1 MPNGGGNPEAVAEK
15 AESPQ
20 APFDDAWTD
29 IQDSA
34 AVDPELGRRYTM
46 LYVAEHGGRTY
57 HDYSAYLKTEDRAG
71 LVDEIVGSLGPR
83 GKAYK
88 DVIAK
93 TLTELGEGSAGVLP
107 DPSRANTSAAAEPIV
122 MFTGGFAHQSDDLHV
137 NGAGIDFIF
146 RRTYR
151 NQSIFF
157 GPMGAGWDHGY
168 DLRLVEAGDVLRLKA
183 GDLRE
188 HVYTRHPRFGQSGFD
203 YFVPPDGQHSIVVTA
218 GDSFASRGPDGLM
231 HVFERSGLA
240 DVHRLARIEDRY
252 GNQLRFSYR
261 PEDGLLDRV
270 LVNHPGRIVQFD
282 YDPAGRVVAVGD
294 YAGRVWRY
302 RYDDFGDLV
311 AVTTPPTDRYP
322 SGLTT
327 TYDYS
332 TAETVGAAQHNLMR
346 VFDPEGRLYLEND
359 YGRDF
364 GTIEFNRVT
373 GQRMGAGES
382 FLAYQNIDPTF
393 EAGTR
398 PSSARRTRRTSSTG
412 TAARS
417 TSSTTG
423 SATCSSRRNTF
434 ARLGRSASSSGGT
447 ATTAT
452 ASSRRPSVPRA
463 SSPNTS
469 SAAPTSSSGTAS
481 RTRTRSPPTT
491 RSPQRSVSPSAG
503 SSPRCAAGATTG
515 SPSSR
520 SSERHGATSFRMS
533 SARPTPPT
541 SS

>member
-188 HVYTRHPRFGQSGFD
+188 HVYTRHPRFGQSGSD

-282 YDPAGRVVAVGD
+282 YDPAGRVVAVENRGSCLALPVRRLRRPRCCHD
-294 YAGRVWRY
+294 APNGSLPVRAHDHVRLQHRRDGRR
-302 RYDDFGDLV
+302 
-311 AVTTPPTDRYP
+311 
-322 SGLTT
+322 
-327 TYDYS
+327 
-332 TAETVGAAQHNLMR
+332 
-346 VFDPEGRLYLEND
+346 
-359 YGRDF
+359 
-364 GTIEFNRVT
+364 
-373 GQRMGAGES
+373 
-382 FLAYQNIDPTF
+382 
-393 EAGTR
+393 
-398 PSSARRTRRTSSTG
+398 
-412 TAARS
+412 
-417 TSSTTG
+417 G
-423 SATCSSRRNTF
+423 SAQPHASVRPGGPSLSRE
-434 ARLGRSASSSGGT
+434 RLRQGLRHD
-447 ATTAT
+447 
-452 ASSRRPSVPRA
+452 RVQPRD
-463 SSPNTS
+463 
-469 SAAPTSSSGTAS
+469 G
-481 RTRTRSPPTT
+481 
-491 RSPQRSVSPSAG
+491 
-503 SSPRCAAGATTG
+503 
-515 SPSSR
+515 
-520 SSERHGATSFRMS
+520 
-533 SARPTPPT
+533 
-541 SS
+541 